1 MGHDKNVHRNWHIH
15 GGHDV
20 LIKVNEASCK
30 YVVKHKSV
38 SVIARVGGGGGT
50 EHD

>member
-1 MGHDKNVHRNWHIH
+1 M
-15 GGHDV
+15 

-38 SVIARVGGGGGT
+38 SVIARVGGGGV
-50 EHD
+50 

>member
-1 MGHDKNVHRNWHIH
+1 M
-15 GGHDV
+15 

-38 SVIARVGGGGGT
+38 SVIARVGGEVWSMT
-50 EHD
+50 DIFYALSSDTTYTFI